1 MPKNKKQRL
10 NTAYQKHLDLLK
22 ALGIFLLAVS
32 LIATGVISYLL
43 AQEQYTEVLF
53 YIFVAAL
60 IAFIAG
66 ILISIIASMKQNTLF
81 RYCFFSI
88 FRNHFSVCHC
98 AASVQPI
105 SVIEISYYAAG
116 RCERNYFFPQRYM
129 VLWKSLLFRR

>member
-66 ILISIIASMKQNTLF
+66 ILISIIASMKQNTADIINENL
-81 RYCFFSI
+81 
-88 FRNHFSVCHC
+88 
-98 AASVQPI
+98 
-105 SVIEISYYAAG
+105 YAVWK
-116 RCERNYFFPQRYM
+116 FLPQTM
-129 VLWKSLLFRR
+129 PLSKKNGIH